1 MSAGTAT
8 KIALTVF
15 LVAIMQVSAFSA
27 ISIGGAGPDVLLVT
41 LVAIALLRGSITG
54 AVAGFLAGLIVDV
67 TTLGTLGLTS
77 LLLTLAGYW
86 TGRYG
91 ETTGRG
97 RPHAPLVATV
107 AATLFV
113 EVGGY
118 VLDSLLG
125 GAVDMRSVLLA
136 VPAAVIWNALLAY
149 PVFGLVRRLIGAT
162 ERVERA
168 REVEL
173 LV

>member
-1 MSAGTAT
+1 M
-8 KIALTVF
+8 F

-27 ISIGGAGPDVLLVT
+27 ISIGGGGPDVLLVT

-86 TGRYG
+86 AGRYG

-107 AATLFV
+107 AAT
-113 EVGGY
+113 
-118 VLDSLLG
+118 
-125 GAVDMRSVLLA
+125 R
-136 VPAAVIWNALLAY
+136 
-149 PVFGLVRRLIGAT
+149 VRRGRRL
-162 ERVERA
+162 RA
-168 REVEL
+168 RLAARRRRRHAVGAPRGSRRP
-173 LV
+173 